1 MIKLKVQSE
10 ANDNIL
16 EIIRSAIIAEIKRL
30 EIGLQKTEKQIKL
43 FEQEYNISSE
53 EFLREYTAED
63 MKKGDTEYIEWA
75 GELKLKERI
84 ADDLKRLKEIEY
96 VAQ

>member
-30 EIGLQKTEKQIKL
+30 EIGLQKTGKQIKL
-43 FEQEYNISSE
+43 FEKEYNISSE
-53 EFLREYTAED
+53 VFLREYTA
-63 MKKGDTEYIEWA
+63 
-75 GELKLKERI
+75 
-84 ADDLKRLKEIEY
+84 
-96 VAQ
+96 